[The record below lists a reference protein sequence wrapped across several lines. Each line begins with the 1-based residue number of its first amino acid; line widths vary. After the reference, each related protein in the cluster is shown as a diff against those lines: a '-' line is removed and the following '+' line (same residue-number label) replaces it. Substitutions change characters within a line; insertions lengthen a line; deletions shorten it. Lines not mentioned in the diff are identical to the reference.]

1 MNVLRMRT
9 GALLA
14 PFGLE
19 SPTEESIQDVP
30 KMCAYFSNELA
41 HGDVKV
47 PFSVLVEVLTLWE
60 EPPKRTRITL
70 KPCWMTLLKR
80 GLRGDECGES
90 IDIVAA
96 QIFSSGASTTKRWL
110 SNEDL
115 MQLLDEAKQSS
126 DYDDLLV
133 AKLSFLLGE
142 PFHGSPTTWDAEAV
156 ALAVHAEQIP
166 NTCAAS
172 EDVFKTFVDLSFEHV
187 RGRDVLLPHM
197 IAALTRA
204 KMYERAASLAL
215 RLTTVHPVFAA
226 DFESRLAILREQLY
240 YRAQAKRDG
249 VQTKE
254 VTSAIDRV
262 LVKLETSLPGACAS
276 ASGALEIALS

>member
-1 MNVLRMRT
+1 M
-9 GALLA
+9 
-14 PFGLE
+14 
-19 SPTEESIQDVP
+19 
-30 KMCAYFSNELA
+30 
-41 HGDVKV
+41 
-47 PFSVLVEVLTLWE
+47 
-60 EPPKRTRITL
+60 
-70 KPCWMTLLKR
+70 
-80 GLRGDECGES
+80 
-90 IDIVAA
+90 
-96 QIFSSGASTTKRWL
+96 
-110 SNEDL
+110 
-115 MQLLDEAKQSS
+115 
-126 DYDDLLV
+126 
-133 AKLSFLLGE
+133 
-142 PFHGSPTTWDAEAV
+142 
-156 ALAVHAEQIP
+156 
-166 NTCAAS
+166 
-172 EDVFKTFVDLSFEHV
+172 SFEHV

-262 LVKLETSLPGACAS
+262 LVKLETSLAGACAS